1 MEPTLYEGECMPS
14 SSHPDAEALVG
25 RWVRESTDGCAERYP
40 AEVTFNPGTTY
51 LGVRGA
57 DQGMVVWDAGI
68 YRLEDDGRT
77 LVMSTSSDELVSY
90 PVRFEGDA
98 MSVVDADGCAVTYR
112 RADISS

>member
-1 MEPTLYEGECMPS
+1 MEPMLYEGESMPS
-14 SSHPDAEALVG
+14 SSRPDAGSLAG

-40 AEVTFNPGTTY
+40 AEVTFGPGTTF
-51 LGVRGA
+51 LGARGA

-77 LVMSTSSDELVSY
+77 LVMSTSSDELVSH
-90 PVRFEGDA
+90 PVRIEDDA
-98 MSVVDADGCAVTYR
+98 LSIVDADGCAVTYR